1 LNFFIKC
8 TIVFKNIMIKHIL
21 DLLAL
26 DEFYGQSELIEIAK
40 GKYQRP
46 TTLKQGFKQIKREIK
61 WLKRK

>member
-1 LNFFIKC
+1 
-8 TIVFKNIMIKHIL
+8 MIKHIL

-46 TTLKQGFKQIKREIK
+46 TTIKQGFKQLKRQIK
-61 WLKRK
+61 WQKRKQ

>member
-1 LNFFIKC
+1 
-8 TIVFKNIMIKHIL
+8 MIKHIL

-26 DEFYGQSELIEIAK
+26 YEFYGQSELIEIAK

-46 TTLKQGFKQIKREIK
+46 TTLKQGFNQIKREIK